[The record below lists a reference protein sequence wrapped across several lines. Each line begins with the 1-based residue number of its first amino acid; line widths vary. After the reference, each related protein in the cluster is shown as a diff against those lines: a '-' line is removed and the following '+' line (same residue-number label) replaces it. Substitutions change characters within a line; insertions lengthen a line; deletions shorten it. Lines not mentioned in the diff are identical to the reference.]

1 MKAYI
6 KYLLLVLGSAILA
19 FGIYN
24 IHSISSVTEGG
35 VLGATLLIEHWLK
48 ISPSITS
55 VILTALCY
63 ILGFKYLGKKF
74 ILYSAVS
81 AGSFSLF
88 YFIFEQFPR
97 VIKGIENTPFIAAI
111 LGAVFVGLGVGI
123 CVKMGGAPTGDD
135 ALAMAFSKKYGKNIE
150 IMYLI
155 TDISV
160 LGLSLTYIPVSK
172 LWYSFLTVIL
182 SGQIIGLIQKIRIK

>member
-1 MKAYI
+1 M
-6 KYLLLVLGSAILA
+6 GSAILA

-24 IHSISSVTEGG
+24 IHSVSSVTEGG
-35 VLGATLLIEHWLK
+35 VIGATLLIEYWFK
-48 ISPSITS
+48 ISPAVTS
-55 VILTALCY
+55 AILTVICY
-63 ILGFKYLGKKF
+63 IMGYKYLGKKF

-88 YFIFEQFPR
+88 YYIFEQFPR
-97 VIKGIENTPFIAAI
+97 VIKGIENEPFLAAV
-111 LGAVFVGLGVGI
+111 LGAVFVGMGVGI
-123 CVKMGGAPTGDD
+123 CVKIGGAPTGDD
-135 ALAMAFSKKYGKNIE
+135 ALAMAFSKKFGKNIE

-155 TDISV
+155 TDVTI

-182 SGQIIGLIQKIRIK
+182 SGQIIGFIQKIKTK